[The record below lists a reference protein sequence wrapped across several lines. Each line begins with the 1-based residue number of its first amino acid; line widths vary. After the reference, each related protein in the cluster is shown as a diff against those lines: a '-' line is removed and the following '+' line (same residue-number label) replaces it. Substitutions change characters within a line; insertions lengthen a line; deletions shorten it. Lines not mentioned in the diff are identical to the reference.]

1 MPLDVRP
8 DHLAM
13 VRAILQRNVPDRVVW
28 AFGSRVTGKTKS
40 TSDLD
45 LCIVGETALPYEVSA
60 RLKQD
65 FSDSD
70 IPYAVDVVDWATCSA
85 GFRDIIER
93 DRMVV
98 QG

>member
-8 DHLAM
+8 DHLAV
-13 VRAILQRNVPDRVVW
+13 VRAILQRNVPDHVVW
-28 AFGSRVTGKTKS
+28 AFGSRVTGKAKS

-45 LCIVGETALPYEVSA
+45 LCVVGETPLPYETSA

-65 FSDSD
+65 LSDSD
-70 IPYAVDVVDWATCSA
+70 IPYSVDVVDWATCSA
-85 GFRDIIER
+85 GFRGIIER
-93 DRMVV
+93 DRVVV